1 MVGEESMFNFV
12 HHVRILVHNA
22 DDMVDYLEKNFG
34 MKPVK
39 VRVYESRG
47 MKNAIYK
54 VGDTNLEFTEPL
66 DPDSGMWKFLER
78 EGPGIYHIAFGVDNL
93 PEVARDLAGKGN
105 KMRGQDGITQSAE
118 GYLTANIDPESSLGF
133 PFQIAEG

>member
-1 MVGEESMFNFV
+1 MFNFV

-22 DDMVDYLEKNFG
+22 DDMVDYLDQNFG

-39 VRVYESRG
+39 VQVYESRG

-66 DPDSGMWKFLER
+66 DPNSGMGQFLER
-78 EGPGIYHIAFGVDNL
+78 EGPGIYHIAFGVDNIQ
-93 PEVARDLAGKGN
+93 EVARELAAKGN
-105 KMRGQDGITQSAE
+105 KMRGQDGLTRSAE

-133 PFQIAEG
+133 PFQVAEG

>member
-1 MVGEESMFNFV
+1 MFNFV

-22 DDMVDYLEKNFG
+22 DDMVDYLDKNFG

-39 VRVYESRG
+39 VQVYESRG
-47 MKNAIYK
+47 MKNAIYR

-66 DPDSGMWKFLER
+66 DPNSGMGQFLER
-78 EGPGIYHIAFGVDNL
+78 EGPGIYHIAFGVDNIQ
-93 PEVARDLAGKGN
+93 EVARELAAKGN
-105 KMRGQDGITQSAE
+105 KMRGQDGLTRSAE

-133 PFQIAEG
+133 PFQVAEG

>member
-1 MVGEESMFNFV
+1 M
-12 HHVRILVHNA
+12 RILVHNA

-39 VRVYESRG
+39 VQVYENRG

-66 DPDSGMWKFLER
+66 DSNSGMGKFLER

-93 PEVARDLAGKGN
+93 REAARELAAKGN

-118 GYLTANIDPESSLGF
+118 GYLTTNIDPESSLGF